1 MVEEA
6 RSMKILEISQTLNQI
21 FTSDALTAET
31 ALLNAAV
38 HAANKHTDKFH
49 GTGVTVAKGIGLGTL
64 GLPGVMGFGAGLA
77 TNVGVNAAIG
87 IAEASQS
94 TEYILDKV
102 SDALPAQVAGKQN
115 SFQMMQQTLA
125 LSYSDDAPQIMA
137 TLQSANFASA
147 TGIDYAHC
155 QQIGTLPLGSFA
167 VNRAG
172 IQNACNSVAATFD
185 AACKYW
191 NNIAGSAFSRN

>member
-1 MVEEA
+1 MVREGLNDFMRINE
-6 RSMKILEISQTLNQI
+6 QTPNKI
-21 FTSDALTAET
+21 FTSNALTAET

-38 HAANKHTDKFH
+38 RAANKHTDKFH
-49 GTGVTVAKGIGLGTL
+49 GTGVTLAKGIGLGTL

-102 SDALPAQVAGKQN
+102 SDALPAQVSGKQN

-125 LSYSDDAPQIMA
+125 LSYPDDALQIMEV
-137 TLQSANFASA
+137 LQSANFASA